1 MDAEALESAT
11 RHKASFDRNREL
23 SRSLLFTYAN
33 PLDCRPDRED
43 LFLVASETEDFLR
56 AVGEA
61 DLADRIQRE
70 VHAAVDTALAMQS
83 YRLRLA
89 LLRHGVHV

>member
-1 MDAEALESAT
+1 MDAEALEAAT
-11 RHKASFDRNREL
+11 RHKMEFDRNREL
-23 SRSLLFTYAN
+23 SRSLRCTHEH

-43 LFLVASETEDFLR
+43 LFLVASETEEYLR
-56 AVGEA
+56 AVGDA